1 VDDWINNMLLVALFL
16 VVCAY
21 PLVAICILY
30 EHKHQLDDGKVK
42 EKIGGLYDGLK
53 VYNQA

>member
-1 VDDWINNMLLVALFL
+1 MDDWINNMLLVALFL